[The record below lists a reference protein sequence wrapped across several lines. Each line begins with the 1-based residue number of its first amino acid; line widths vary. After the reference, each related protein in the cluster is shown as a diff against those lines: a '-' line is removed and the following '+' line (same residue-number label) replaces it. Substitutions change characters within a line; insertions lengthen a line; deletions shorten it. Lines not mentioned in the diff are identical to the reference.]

1 MIVISDTTPL
11 RYLTFL
17 GMQDLL
23 PRLFG
28 RVHCQDAVIR
38 ECLHP
43 KAPVILQKWAART
56 PAWLVVL
63 AVPIIDGDLARLDD
77 GEAAAI
83 TLARQLSADV
93 VLIDE
98 QDGRRMAKSLGFTVA
113 GTLNI
118 LAQGGVRGWIDYA
131 ETTTRLRE
139 ETNFRA
145 TDALILAAWE
155 NVAPR

>member
-1 MIVISDTTPL
+1 VIVISDTTPL

-17 GMQDLL
+17 GMEELL

-28 RVHCQDAVIR
+28 RVHCPDAVIR
-38 ECLHP
+38 ECLHAS
-43 KAPVILQKWAART
+43 APALLREWATRP
-56 PAWLVVL
+56 PAWLVV
-63 AVPIIDGDLARLDD
+63 ADVPLIDGDLSRLDE

-98 QDGRRMAKSLGFTVA
+98 QAGRRVAKSLGFTVA
-113 GTLNI
+113 GTLNL
-118 LAQGGVRGWIDYA
+118 LAQGGIRGWIDYA
-131 ETTTRLRE
+131 KATARLRV

-145 TDALILAAWE
+145 TDALVLAAWE
-155 NVAPR
+155 NASL

>member
-11 RYLTFL
+11 RYLIFL
-17 GMQDLL
+17 GMQELL
-23 PRLFG
+23 PRLFD
-28 RVHCQDAVIR
+28 RVHCPDAVIR

-43 KAPVILQKWAART
+43 KAPVILREWAARP
-56 PAWLVVL
+56 PAWLVVV
-63 AVPIIDGDLARLDD
+63 AVPIIDGDLSRLDE

-118 LAQGGVRGWIDYA
+118 LAQGGIRGWINYP
-131 ETTTRLRE
+131 ETTARLRE

-155 NVAPR
+155 NASPR